1 LRARRRELSA
11 LPVKKVVVTGSGA
24 HLASFFA
31 AIQERVSSLCDR
43 DLFLERPVNDPAARN
58 NATASE

>member
-1 LRARRRELSA
+1 M
-11 LPVKKVVVTGSGA
+11 TGSGA